1 MGILPDIITQAA
13 LDHCM
18 GKQVVLLRLEPGML
32 QTVSGAIDRLQ
43 QIGEETERATGAD
56 LVKLDEEASVWRECL
71 SDIFTSAL
79 EDAGLVAGEGA

>member
-18 GKQVVLLRLEPGML
+18 GKQVVLLRLDPGAL
-32 QTVSGAIDRLQ
+32 QTVRGAIDRMR
-43 QIGEETERATGAD
+43 QISEETETATGAD
-56 LVKLDEEASVWRECL
+56 LVKLDEEVSIWHECL

-79 EDAGLVAGEGA
+79 KDAGLVAGEGP